1 MGALVFMACR
11 NPSKAA
17 DAKEQILDAV
27 PDALLDTS
35 LTLDLA
41 SLESCR
47 TFAERFRS
55 LGLTCDLLIH
65 NGGAVIM
72 RKTTSVDGLEATYQS
87 NFVRPARASSLSVQ
101 LGSFVLT
108 LELLPV
114 IPPGGRIVL
123 NSSTA
128 AMDAQPLTAAKMCS
142 PDLLGGFDEEAVLS
156 FRRSM
161 QLSVAVL
168 LGRY

>member
-11 NPSKAA
+11 NPRKAA
-17 DAKEQILDAV
+17 DAKDQILDAV

-55 LGLTCDLLIH
+55 LGLTLDLLIH

-87 NFVRPARASSLSVQ
+87 NFVRRARAISLTASLALSSSPSSSSPSSRRAVE
-101 LGSFVLT
+101 S
-108 LELLPV
+108 
-114 IPPGGRIVL
+114 
-123 NSSTA
+123 SSTA
-128 AMDAQPLTAAKMCS
+128 RLPRWT
-142 PDLLGGFDEEAVLS
+142 
-156 FRRSM
+156 RS
-161 QLSVAVL
+161 
-168 LGRY
+168 R